1 MKIQNILFPLALMSI
16 LIMSSNL
23 SYASSTLNDPTN
35 NIVSKKTEHILT
47 QEENRELAEKNFS
60 NLFKPLGKPQYNL
73 LQCLKN
79 NNNSPAKCSL
89 SSFSVSINSYLDVF
103 GVEAL
108 ADNNK
113 LLAGWIDNTNTT
125 KVNLYLMDKE
135 GYLYKTSYLTFY
147 SSSISEILSKNNIQ
161 YTILKSWTSNV
172 SSGLDIFSKIIMNV
186 FPILLIFL
194 LWKQMSM
201 FRKSGSNKIKA
212 GETLTF
218 NDIAGNIEVKK
229 ELSNYIKDIKLRLD
243 KKDVSWSGSK
253 IELPKGIIFEGPPGN
268 GKTMFASAVAGEC
281 GLPFYEISGS
291 SIVELYVGLGAKKIR
306 NIFTEARKQKDGAII
321 FIDEIDAFAG
331 KRNNGGMGHSEQ
343 EQALNELL
351 VQLDGVR
358 YKKKNDK
365 IIVMA
370 ATNRI
375 DMLDPALLR
384 SGRFD
389 RKIMIPNPDFM
400 TRMALFKLYSKDMP
414 LDESVTPQRF
424 SSLTDGMCSADIKNL
439 LNQSL
444 IHARDTKKEL
454 IDIQCIDDAFD
465 KIIIGHE
472 RSVDNFLAE
481 EHKLTIYH
489 EAGHALAS
497 LLLPHADRVR
507 KITAIPR
514 GNALGMVI
522 MLPDE
527 KSQLRS
533 KAKMLDQ
540 IKVALAGRATEEI
553 IFGKDLITSGASSD
567 ISQATNIA
575 RTMIGRLGMSESI
588 GMVEVID
595 NNGQY
600 HGSPETMNKVDTLV
614 RELISKSYEEV
625 KDLMIE
631 NKEALDKIYE
641 TLTNNENHTISGDE
655 AMKIINDIKSKKEN
669 N

>member
-1 MKIQNILFPLALMSI
+1 MKIKNILFPLSVITVL
-16 LIMSSNL
+16 LSSQL
-23 SYASSTLNDPTN
+23 SYATPTLNDKKN
-35 NIVSKKTEHILT
+35 DIKSNKTEQITT
-47 QEENRELAEKNFS
+47 QENSAEIAEKNFS
-60 NLFKPLGKPQYNL
+60 DSFKPLGKPQIKL
-73 LQCLKN
+73 LECLNK
-79 NNNSPAKCSL
+79 NNNSPDKCPL
-89 SSFSVSINSYLDVF
+89 NSFSVNLNGYLDVF
-103 GVEAL
+103 GIESL
-108 ADNNK
+108 ANNGK
-113 LLAGWIDNTNTT
+113 LLSAWIDNTNTT
-125 KVNLYLMDKE
+125 KINLYILDKK
-135 GYLYKTSYLTFY
+135 GFLYKTTYLTLY
-147 SSSISEILSKNNIQ
+147 STSVSEILSKNNIQ
-161 YTILKSWTSNV
+161 YTILKSWTSSM
-172 SSGLDIFSKIIMNV
+172 SSGLDIFSKIIMNI

-212 GETLTF
+212 GDTLTF
-218 NDIAGNIEVKK
+218 DDIAGNVEVKK
-229 ELSNYIKDIKLRLD
+229 ELSNYIKDIKLRLA
-243 KKDVSWSGSK
+243 KKDVLWSGSK

-306 NIFTEARKQKDGAII
+306 NIFTEARKQKEGAII

-370 ATNRI
+370 ATNRM

-384 SGRFD
+384 AGRFD

-400 TRMALFKLYSKDMP
+400 TRIALFKLYSKDMP
-414 LDESVTPQRF
+414 IDESVTPQRF
-424 SSLTDGMCSADIKNL
+424 ASLTDGMCSADIKNL

-444 IHARDTKKEL
+444 IHARDAKKEL

-472 RSVDNFLAE
+472 RSIDNFLEE
-481 EHKLTIYH
+481 EHRLTIYH

-575 RTMIGRLGMSESI
+575 RAMIGKLGMSDSI

-600 HGSPETMNKVDTLV
+600 HGSPETMNKVDTLI

-625 KDLMIE
+625 KNLILD
-631 NKEALDKIYE
+631 NKEALDKIYQ
-641 TLTNNENHTISGDE
+641 TLTENENHTISGDD
-655 AMKIINDIKSKKEN
+655 AMKIINAINDRK
-669 N
+669 

>member
-1 MKIQNILFPLALMSI
+1 MKIKNILFPLSVITVL
-16 LIMSSNL
+16 LSSQL
-23 SYASSTLNDPTN
+23 SYATPTLNDKKN
-35 NIVSKKTEHILT
+35 DIKSNKTEQITT
-47 QEENRELAEKNFS
+47 QEDSAEIAEKNFS
-60 NLFKPLGKPQYNL
+60 DSFKPLGKPQIKL
-73 LQCLKN
+73 LECLNK
-79 NNNSPAKCSL
+79 NNNSPNKCPL
-89 SSFSVSINSYLDVF
+89 NSFSVNLNGYLDVF
-103 GVEAL
+103 GIESL
-108 ADNNK
+108 ANNGK
-113 LLAGWIDNTNTT
+113 LLSAWIDNTNTT
-125 KVNLYLMDKE
+125 KINLYILDKK
-135 GYLYKTSYLTFY
+135 GFLYKTTYLTLY
-147 SSSISEILSKNNIQ
+147 STSVSEILSKNNIQ
-161 YTILKSWTSNV
+161 YTILKSWTSSM
-172 SSGLDIFSKIIMNV
+172 SSGLDIFSKIIMNI

-212 GETLTF
+212 GDTLTF
-218 NDIAGNIEVKK
+218 DDIAGNVEVKK
-229 ELSNYIKDIKLRLD
+229 ELSNYIKDIKLRLA
-243 KKDVSWSGSK
+243 KKDVLWSGSK

-306 NIFTEARKQKDGAII
+306 NIFTEARKQKEGAII

-370 ATNRI
+370 ATNRM

-384 SGRFD
+384 AGRFD

-400 TRMALFKLYSKDMP
+400 TRIALFKLYSKDMP
-414 LDESVTPQRF
+414 IDESVTPQRF
-424 SSLTDGMCSADIKNL
+424 ASLTDGMCSADIKNL

-444 IHARDTKKEL
+444 IHARDAKKEL

-472 RSVDNFLAE
+472 RSIDNFLEE
-481 EHKLTIYH
+481 EHRLTIYH

-575 RTMIGRLGMSESI
+575 RAMIGKLGMSDSI

-600 HGSPETMNKVDTLV
+600 HGSPETMNKVDTLI

-625 KDLMIE
+625 KNLILD
-631 NKEALDKIYE
+631 NKEALDKIYQ
-641 TLTNNENHTISGDE
+641 TLTENENHTISGDD
-655 AMKIINDIKSKKEN
+655 AMKIINAINDRK
-669 N
+669 